1 MLKKYNYTKKTGRPS
16 KLNQELIDKI
26 YKYHDYCIETSEIP
40 YLERLEIQLDISHET
55 VNEWNKEGSEMSKD
69 TGDDMIQDVMSY
81 GYTEVEARE
90 IIADYIETEYDL
102 KIKFSEEIK
111 KIKRLQKLML
121 QEKLIKSNSIGA
133 MFLLK
138 TVHGYVETSK
148 QINEGNAVVIQV
160 TKTGYIPQV
169 TDAPKQDKPQV
180 KLN

>member
-1 MLKKYNYTKKTGRPS
+1 MSKKIGRPS

-40 YLERLEIQLDISHET
+40 YLERLEIQLDISQET
-55 VNEWNKEGSEMSKD
+55 VSDWINKDSSNNELLS
-69 TGDDMIQDVMSY
+69 
-81 GYTEVEARE
+81 
-90 IIADYIETEYDL
+90 DL
-102 KIKFSEEIK
+102 KTMFSEAIK
-111 KIKRLQKLML
+111 KVKKLQKLML
-121 QEKLIKSNSIGA
+121 MEKLVKSNSIGA

-180 KLN
+180 KPN